1 MKARKMWF
9 GNTTHAQWVPC
20 PATGLRRTR
29 QGWSEEL
36 TFENGGAWLEE
47 SAAWHTVYEME
58 FPVADSSEYE
68 GIEAFERFAARQYG
82 DDYLRFVDPM
92 QADRNLLSPV
102 WANPSLIEQGW
113 KNPVGVP
120 TSFTDNSSIAIN
132 QYKFPPR
139 VTQFHLE
146 DAPISTSEFVGKPFT
161 LLIPPNYALIFA
173 GSLHS
178 TDAAELSLQIPDGSF
193 FDFVSE
199 TSGTVRV
206 LFALPGTFV
215 PFVRLGIR
223 RTGVGD
229 FPAVS
234 ISGLVA
240 QIVPESQVPTLPLG
254 LPRWIP
260 GEGHS
265 GLRFRGKALP
275 ETYVMKDRH
284 LSGMSAELIEVEPWE
299 D

>member
-1 MKARKMWF
+1 M
-9 GNTTHAQWVPC
+9 
-20 PATGLRRTR
+20 
-29 QGWSEEL
+29 
-36 TFENGGAWLEE
+36 
-47 SAAWHTVYEME
+47 
-58 FPVADSSEYE
+58 
-68 GIEAFERFAARQYG
+68 
-82 DDYLRFVDPM
+82 
-92 QADRNLLSPV
+92 
-102 WANPSLIEQGW
+102 
-113 KNPVGVP
+113 
-120 TSFTDNSSIAIN
+120 
-132 QYKFPPR
+132 
-139 VTQFHLE
+139 E

-161 LLIPPNYALIFA
+161 LLIPPNYTLIVA
-173 GSLHS
+173 GSFYS
-178 TDAAELSLQIPDGSF
+178 TDAAELSVEILDGVF
-193 FDFVSE
+193 FDFDSE
-199 TSGTVRV
+199 MSGTVKV
-206 LFALPGTFV
+206 LFSAPGQSV

-240 QIVPESQVPTLPLG
+240 QIVPESQIPTLPLG